1 VRAPGYKRL
10 RRIIETEREE
20 RAKSFATGGETRAIT
35 AMLDVTPRCF
45 TSLGVR
51 MSQDPG
57 YEDGPDD
64 AELELE
70 LDEEALD
77 PVGALSFD
85 DDPDLPE

>member
-1 VRAPGYKRL
+1 
-10 RRIIETEREE
+10 
-20 RAKSFATGGETRAIT
+20 
-35 AMLDVTPRCF
+35 
-45 TSLGVR
+45 
-51 MSQDPG
+51 MSQDAG